1 MSTPVTLSGR
11 LVADPDLAYTQ
22 QGKPFAKFTVV
33 TSKRF
38 KDDKTGEWAERDTS
52 FWRCVMFGQGAE
64 NVAES
69 LRKGD
74 AVVVQG
80 SAKQDNWVSK
90 EGEKRSGTEV
100 VVDDIA
106 PTLRWASVKVQRA
119 DRDRPVQPAADDPWS
134 GEEPPF

>member
-11 LVADPDLAYTQ
+11 LVADPDLAYTK
-22 QGKPFAKFTVV
+22 QGKAFAKFTVV

-52 FWRCVMFGQGAE
+52 FWRCVIFGQPAE

-69 LRKGD
+69 LLKGD
-74 AVVVQG
+74 LVIVQG
-80 SAKQDNWVSK
+80 NAKQNNWETS
-90 EGEKRSGTEV
+90 EGEKRSSTEV

-106 PTLRWASVKVQRA
+106 PSLRWASAKVHRA
-119 DRDRPVQPAADDPWS
+119 ERDKPAQPAEDPWA